1 MSIKRKNTQVSSL
14 KEFLVSWEAVLI
26 TAQCR
31 NLTCWRRVLGT
42 MGVKKAKHEASG
54 GKLGGASWRGDVEW
68 DLNGYIV
75 HQFASR
81 ECSDI
86 TGGPHMGWRGE

>member
-1 MSIKRKNTQVSSL
+1 
-14 KEFLVSWEAVLI
+14 
-26 TAQCR
+26 
-31 NLTCWRRVLGT
+31 
-42 MGVKKAKHEASG
+42 MGVKKAKRLPG

-81 ECSDI
+81 KCSDI
-86 TGGPHMGWRGE
+86 RGGPHMGWRGE